1 LDHSPLCVYIQKKNV
16 GLLEKMI
23 WSIGTPADNSVL
35 QTQYNLQ
42 LDIIH
47 QLGQRI
53 ETQLHTQEKKMAAM
67 PRIEAAPLRT
77 THVKLVRDYG
87 LVEQQ
92 LKIVLLDA
100 NRRRGAVEAMQRNA
114 AMMEQEEKSRT
125 LGGQTHG
132 GGGMMGGDDEVM
144 AWHMK
149 IQEDVS

>member
-1 LDHSPLCVYIQKKNV
+1 
-16 GLLEKMI
+16 
-23 WSIGTPADNSVL
+23 
-35 QTQYNLQ
+35 
-42 LDIIH
+42 
-47 QLGQRI
+47 
-53 ETQLHTQEKKMAAM
+53 MAAM

-100 NRRRGAVEAMQRNA
+100 NRRRGAVEAMQRDA
-114 AMMEQEEKSRT
+114 AIMEQEENSRT
-125 LGGQTHG
+125 LGGQTRDG
-132 GGGMMGGDDEVM
+132 GGGMMGSDEDEGM

>member
-1 LDHSPLCVYIQKKNV
+1 
-16 GLLEKMI
+16 
-23 WSIGTPADNSVL
+23 
-35 QTQYNLQ
+35 
-42 LDIIH
+42 
-47 QLGQRI
+47 
-53 ETQLHTQEKKMAAM
+53 MAAM

-92 LKIVLLDA
+92 LKIVLSDA